1 MLTSLV
7 VAMAVL
13 APFVAAQD
21 PYHQD
26 LTLSGIAQPPSRA
39 HIFGTDE
46 LGRDVYSRVV
56 FGSRISLF
64 VAAAS
69 LALAAV
75 VGIVLGT
82 SAGMR
87 GGTWDYIIMRLT
99 DALLAFPV
107 LVLAIAIAAAV
118 GRGVS
123 GLIIAIGAVNVP
135 LFTRLARA
143 QSLQLKSR
151 EFVVAATAAGAGAY
165 RTIARHVL
173 PNLMNTM
180 IVQASVSISFAII
193 IEAALSFL
201 GLGVQAPAPSWGL
214 MIATA
219 RLRMA
224 SSPHLILAPGAV
236 IVLTVLGLNLLGDA
250 MSDALDPRSGPA
262 KWKRRWPQAGSL

>member
-7 VAMAVL
+7 VAMAIL
-13 APFVAAQD
+13 APFVATQD

-26 LTLSGIAQPPSRA
+26 LTVSGIAQPPSRA

-46 LGRDVYSRVV
+46 LGRDVYSRIV

-64 VAAAS
+64 VAASS

-82 SAGMR
+82 SAGMQ

-123 GLIIAIGAVNVP
+123 GLIIAVGAVNVP

-143 QSLQLKSR
+143 QSLQLKGR
-151 EFVVAATAAGAGAY
+151 EFVVAATAVGAGVY

-250 MSDALDPRSGPA
+250 MSDALDPRSSPA
-262 KWKRRWPQAGSL
+262 KRRWPQAGSL